1 MMVLRFWS
9 SAFVRHLEEEIAW
22 LRVEK
27 QKETQRA
34 NIAVAELVRL
44 KTDGQASVHPQP
56 LLPDAA
62 PADLA
67 TELADLRRDP
77 EWAQAGV

>member
-1 MMVLRFWS
+1 MFRFWS
-9 SAFVRHLEEEIAW
+9 TAFVRHLEEEIAW

-44 KTDGQASVHPQP
+44 QTGGQANIHPTP
-56 LLPDAA
+56 LMAEREQ
-62 PADLA
+62 DL
-67 TELADLRRDP
+67 TKELGDLRNDP
-77 EWAQAGV
+77 EWATAGT